1 MEAYCRRCG
10 ARQPITVA
18 ASPSRSSNPLQ
29 TISPHAASVL
39 CYVPVLGVIACVIFL
54 AADRF
59 RNDDSIRFHAFQ
71 GLYLF
76 VAWVLVDRSWGIG
89 YLLHWPLGV
98 RLDSLLHF
106 ILFGT
111 WIYMLIQTSQNV
123 RVRLPL
129 LGEWAER
136 SLKR

>member
-1 MEAYCRRCG
+1 
-10 ARQPITVA
+10 VA
-18 ASPSRSSNPLQ
+18 APPVQPAAASNPPRPL
-29 TISPHAASVL
+29 SPHAASVL
-39 CYVPVLGVIACVIFL
+39 CYVPVLGVIACIILL

-59 RNDDSIRFHAFQ
+59 RNDDAVRFHAFQ

-76 VAWVLVDRSWGIG
+76 VAWVIVDRSWGIG
-89 YLLHWPLGV
+89 YLLHWPPAI
-98 RLDSLLHF
+98 RLDKVLHLL
-106 ILFGT
+106 LFGT
-111 WIYMLIQTSQNV
+111 SIYVLIQTSQHV